1 MKKAYISGQI
11 SGLPYD
17 EVAAKFATA
26 EAKLQAQGYET
37 VNPLNNGIPINAPWE
52 IHVAMD
58 VILLMGC
65 DTIYLLPDWQQ
76 SKGAT
81 LEKSFAELTGKT
93 MIYEEVPAFQLIKQA
108 IAEAMGISFVDIV
121 GPSRKRKYV
130 YARMIFAHLCWE
142 RGATKVAIARDIKKD
157 HATVLYYL
165 KKYNDDYRFTPEFR
179 EYANDV
185 KKQLSKEFIKNES
198 SSNTK

>member
-1 MKKAYISGQI
+1 MNKAYISGQI

-17 EVAAKFATA
+17 EVVAKFAAA
-26 EAKLQAQGYET
+26 EAKLQAQGFET

-58 VILLMGC
+58 VVLLMGC

-93 MIYEEVPAFQLIKQA
+93 MIYEEEPAFPLIKQA
-108 IAEAMGISFVDIV
+108 IAEIMGVTFPEIT
-121 GPSRKRKYV
+121 GRKRIKKYV
-130 YARMIFAHLCWE
+130 YARMIFAHLCRE
-142 RGATKVAIARDIKKD
+142 QGATIVTIARDMQ
-157 HATVLYYL
+157 HHYTTVIHYL
-165 KKYNDDYRFTPEFR
+165 KKYNDDYRFTPGFR

-185 KKQLSKEFIKNES
+185 NRHLSKDNFCA
-198 SSNTK
+198 

>member
-17 EVAAKFATA
+17 EVVAKFATA

-58 VILLMGC
+58 VVLLMGC

-93 MIYEEVPAFQLIKQA
+93 MIYEEEPAFPLIKQA
-108 IAEAMGISFVDIV
+108 IAEIMGVTFPEIT
-121 GPSRKRKYV
+121 GRKRIKKYV

-142 RGATKVAIARDIKKD
+142 RGATKVAIAWDMQ
-157 HATVLYYL
+157 HHHTTVIHYL
-165 KKYNDDYRFTPEFR
+165 KKYNDDYQFTPEFSA
-179 EYANDV
+179 YANDV
-185 KKQLSKEFIKNES
+185 KKQLSKDNFCA
-198 SSNTK
+198 

>member
-1 MKKAYISGQI
+1 MKKVYISGQI

-17 EVAAKFATA
+17 EVVAKFAAA
-26 EAKLQAQGYET
+26 EAKLQAQDYET
-37 VNPLNNGIPINAPWE
+37 VNPLNNGIPFNAPWE

-58 VILLMGC
+58 VVLLMGC

-93 MIYEEVPAFQLIKQA
+93 IIYEEEPAFPLIKQV
-108 IAEAMGISFVDIV
+108 IAEIMGVTFPEIT
-121 GPSRKRKYV
+121 GRKRIKKYV

-142 RGATKVAIARDIKKD
+142 RGETKDRKSTRLNSSHQIIS
-157 HATVLYYL
+157 
-165 KKYNDDYRFTPEFR
+165 
-179 EYANDV
+179 YAV
-185 KKQLSKEFIKNES
+185 F
-198 SSNTK
+198 